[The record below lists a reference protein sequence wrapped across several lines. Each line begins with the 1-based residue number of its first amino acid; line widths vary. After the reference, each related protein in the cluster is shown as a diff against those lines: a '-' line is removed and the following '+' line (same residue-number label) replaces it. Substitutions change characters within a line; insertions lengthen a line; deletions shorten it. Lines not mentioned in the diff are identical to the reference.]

1 MARIAFLD
9 RIPWD
14 YRVDTPR
21 LRPLGGSQSA
31 LCYLAEALAALGHEV
46 RMVTQTAQPARLRG
60 VDCLAAASGGYALF
74 DGAEVA
80 VALNDP
86 DPAVAQ
92 ALRARLGPGGLVV
105 LWTQHDV
112 DQPAMASFAEA
123 ERLRAWDAV
132 VLVSDWQRRAYARA
146 FGLDPARSV
155 VFGNAMAPAFV
166 EVGAEVG
173 AEIGAAGGTLAEA
186 ARAPVL
192 AYASTPFRGLELLLD
207 AFPQIR
213 ARCPQARLRVHSSLG
228 VYQVAEAQDAY
239 GPLYARCR
247 AMEGV
252 DYRGAVPQPD
262 LAASLREVSCFA
274 YPSTFPETFCTAVLE
289 AMAAGCLAVVGDLGA
304 LSETTQ
310 GLAELVAPGESPQ
323 DYAGRFAERVVQVL
337 GMAPEAQ
344 AERRLRQMRHLA
356 ATATWPVRAR
366 AWSAWLDSALAG
378 RRS

>member
-86 DPAVAQ
+86 DPAVAA

-146 FGLDPARSV
+146 FGLDPARGV
-155 VFGNAMAPAFV
+155 VFGNAMAPAF
-166 EVGAEVG
+166 AELC
-173 AEIGAAGGTLAEA
+173 ASAGSLAEA
-186 ARAPVL
+186 GRDPVL
-192 AYASTPFRGLELLLD
+192 AYASTPFRGLDLLLD
-207 AFPQIR
+207 AFAQIQ

-228 VYQVAEAQDAY
+228 VYQVAEAQDEY
-239 GPLYARCR
+239 RPLYARCR
-247 AMEGV
+247 AMAGV
-252 DYRGAVPQPD
+252 DYRGAVPQPA

-289 AMAAGCLAVVGDLGA
+289 AMAAGCLCVVGDLGA
-304 LSETTQ
+304 LAETTQ
-310 GLAELVAPGESPQ
+310 GLAELVAPGEGPQ
-323 DYAGRFAERVVQVL
+323 DYAGRFAERVLQVL
-337 GMAPEAQ
+337 RMTPEVQ

-366 AWSAWLDSALAG
+366 AWSAWLEAALAA
-378 RRS
+378 RR